1 MGFSKLGCILFLEVF
16 TVEIREQSTLQYF
29 LVGQILEGTAQSWMF
44 SAFLAERWEEGSSS
58 NFGGDLHLPPLP
70 LQISA
75 IYLVSVCYLSV
86 QPRGS

>member
-1 MGFSKLGCILFLEVF
+1 MNFNELGCILFLEVF
-16 TVEIREQSTLQYF
+16 TVVVCEQSNSAVF
-29 LVGQILEGTAQSWMF
+29 LVGQILEGTDQSWMF

-86 QPRGS
+86 QPRGI

>member
-29 LVGQILEGTAQSWMF
+29 LVGQILEGTDQSWMF

-58 NFGGDLHLPPLP
+58 NFGGDLLLYGADGARTRRHSLA
-70 LQISA
+70 SGA
-75 IYLVSVCYLSV
+75 ATCSG
-86 QPRGS
+86 RDH